1 MIKLRKKL
9 LGALTLALVGA
20 PAIAQMSAFDTASDV
35 LTLQLVKVGN
45 YYFSN
50 MKFKL
55 PPSPEAWQL
64 QSKGSVVNPLEAA
77 DAAIFNSGD
86 STITV
91 PVLKID
97 NTVFSNTKLKLPLG
111 GTWQIVDAGDVLST
125 STAGYNLSYP
135 IVSTMKNKYCSD
147 AGGELTYVFDNGQV
161 WKHVADEPCCPLSVT
176 TDNININNTS
186 KVYVY
191 PNPGAGPTTGS
202 FRMVVEA
209 TGLVQSGM
217 STAIPASCT
226 VFSGAGTCNAAATAS
241 AAACTASASVTVPP
255 TVCAYSPGVPSVPLY
270 TSVAGVETC
279 VVRPIIG
286 VSDYPVSPDIGPL
299 TVSVTEIKGVVGGK
313 YTVTITGGLQPYF
326 VTTSVPGV
334 LDYELVAQ
342 STSANGQ
349 TLVVTPKNAGTAQL
363 LVYDYN
369 REVKTISVESSAP
382 AAVPVVI
389 APTSID
395 VVEGTFVDL
404 YVMSGVPPIK
414 VHNPQNEWV
423 EAPAVIENVPSSVRI
438 VMKKSTGGVEM
449 PLYFTDAAGTVSF
462 ITIKIKPSTSPGG
475 SGGGGIFK

>member
-209 TGLVQSGM
+209 AGLIQTGM
-217 STAIPASCT
+217 SPAIPASCT
-226 VFSGAGTCNAAATAS
+226 NTGGGG
-241 AAACTASASVTVPP
+241 ACTVNATSTGCDVTAPAVCSFTPAVAS
-255 TVCAYSPGVPSVPLY
+255 YPLY
-270 TSVAGVETC
+270 SSVAGVETC

-423 EAPAVIENVPSSVRI
+423 EAPAVIESVPSSVRI